1 MAYFEL
7 HREIPIYRRMFKVLI
22 LVLLVGGVGVSGFV
36 LIEGMDI
43 ADAFYLTAATVT
55 TVGYG
60 DLVPVTQEGRIFTIF
75 LMIFGVGIVLYASWN
90 IIGLL
95 VEEEISEIL
104 GMVRMQKRI
113 REMKGHVVV
122 CGFGAVGR
130 RAVEVLRNSGV
141 KDIVVVEKDPAV
153 AEEVSLMDIPVI
165 KGDATLESVLSQANV
180 ENAMAFL
187 AALNDDPQNLLAAMT
202 VKDLNEEINIIARAK
217 MPETRKKMERVGVNR
232 VVSPELTGGT
242 KMARAILHPGVA
254 DFMHMLIED
263 TGIEIGVEEVK
274 VLEDDKLAGKTIG
287 EAEIRSKTG
296 VTVMGVKKEKLKIHP
311 RSDTKIEAG
320 DVLIIIG
327 EEGQLER
334 FNKEFKK

>member
-7 HREIPIYRRMFKVLI
+7 RRDIPVYRRMLKVLF
-22 LVLLVGGVGVSGFV
+22 LVVFVVVVGVSGFV
-36 LIEGMDI
+36 ITEGMSIDE
-43 ADAFYLTAATVT
+43 ALYLTAATVT

-60 DLVPVTQEGRIFTIF
+60 DLVPVTQEGRLFTIF
-75 LMIFGVGIVLYASWN
+75 LMLFGVGIVLYASWN

-95 VEEEISEIL
+95 VEEEISDIL

-113 REMKGHVVV
+113 KGMKGHVVV

-130 RAVEVLRNSGV
+130 RAVEVLRTAGV

-153 AEEVSLMDIPVI
+153 VEEVALMDIPVV
-165 KGDATLESVLSQANV
+165 KGDATMESVLAQANV
-180 ENAMAFL
+180 ENARAFL

-202 VKDLNEEINIIARAK
+202 VKDLNEDITIIARAK
-217 MPETRKKMERVGVNR
+217 MPETRKKLERVGVNR

-263 TGIEIGVEEVK
+263 TGIEIGVEEVE
-274 VLEDDKLAGKTIG
+274 VLQDDKFAGKTIG

-311 RSDTKIEAG
+311 RSDTKIEPG
-320 DVLIIIG
+320 DILIIIG
-327 EEGQLER
+327 EEKQLES
-334 FNKEFKK
+334 FNKEFRK